1 MRGTV
6 KWFSADKGFGFILD
20 EAGVDYYF
28 HARDVKSAI
37 SLRSGEGVTFVPV
50 ENKKGVRATKVA
62 LTVSVVSAPGA
73 DAERNDSRVT
83 CGACNRLMVPRI
95 ITGPPLGATRH
106 WTPVAKRSIC
116 PHCAATYRE
125 FAPTDTE
132 YMLATIQW
140 IVGGVVVLILLGSFL
155 KF

>member
-6 KWFSADKGFGFILD
+6 KWFSTKKGFGSIVD
-20 EAGVDYYF
+20 DAGVEYYF
-28 HARDVKSAI
+28 NVRDVKGANSP
-37 SLRSGEGVTFVPV
+37 RSGESVTFIAL
-50 ENKKGVRATKVA
+50 ENKKGVRATQVA
-62 LTVSVVSAPGA
+62 VTVCAVSATGA

-106 WTPVAKRSIC
+106 WTPVPKRSIC

-132 YMLATIQW
+132 YVLATIQW
-140 IVGGVVVLILLGSFL
+140 IVGGVVILILFGSFL
-155 KF
+155 